1 MGAFSYDIVWSF
13 VTALAFLSVVFA
25 YGYAKKR
32 YDIIDSAWG
41 PAFIVIALSLLVR
54 EGKLLPVIFILLL
67 MVSAWGLRLSYHIY
81 SRFRKSNSEDPRYI
95 ELRKK
100 WPKRYIPL
108 QVYLRIYLVQ
118 AVLATV
124 VSLPVIL
131 IVGSTVTP
139 LVSFASLGIAV
150 WLVGF
155 FIEIM
160 ADAQLKVFLSVPEN
174 RGKIMQDGL
183 WAYSRH
189 PNYFGEIL
197 LWWGI
202 GMMTYGTPYALVGFL
217 GPLAITLLIVFV
229 SGIPPAEKRSSTKPG
244 WKAYAAKTN
253 ALVPWPPKED

>member
-1 MGAFSYDIVWSF
+1 MEAFLQDILWSF
-13 VTALAFLSVVFA
+13 VLALAFLSIVFC
-25 YGYAKKR
+25 YGNYRKR

-41 PAFIVIALSLLVR
+41 PTFIVIALSLLVL
-54 EGKLLPVIFILLL
+54 EGNLQTTSVLLLL
-67 MVSAWGLRLSYHIY
+67 MVSAWSLRLYHHIY
-81 SRFRKSNSEDPRYI
+81 TRFRKSDAEDPRYI

-100 WPKRYIPL
+100 WPKQYIPL

-118 AVLATV
+118 ALLATV

-131 IVGSTVTP
+131 VVGGTVSP
-139 LVSFASLGIAV
+139 LVTFASLGVAV
-150 WLVGF
+150 WLAGF
-155 FIEIM
+155 LIEIIS
-160 ADAQLKVFLSVPEN
+160 DAQLKIFLSIPEN

-202 GMMTYGTPYALVGFL
+202 GIMTYGTPYALIGFI

-229 SGIPPAEKRSSTKPG
+229 SGIPPAEKRASSKPG
-244 WKAYAAKTN
+244 WKAYAKKTN
-253 ALVPWPPKED
+253 VLIPWPPVED

>member
-1 MGAFSYDIVWSF
+1 MSAFLYDIVWSF
-13 VTALAFLSVVFA
+13 VAALGFLTLVFA
-25 YGYAKKR
+25 YGYTKKR

-41 PAFIVIALSLLVR
+41 PAFIVIALSLVVR
-54 EGKLLPVIFILLL
+54 ESNLTPVTLALLL
-67 MVSAWGLRLSYHIY
+67 MVSAWGIRLSYHIY
-81 SRFRKSNSEDPRYI
+81 SRFRKSEAEDPRYI

-100 WPKRYIPL
+100 WPKRFIPL
-108 QVYLRIYLVQ
+108 QIYLRIYLVQ
-118 AVLATV
+118 AVLATL

-131 IVGSTVTP
+131 IIGGTILP
-139 LVSFASLGIAV
+139 LVTLASLGIAV

-155 FIEIM
+155 CIEII
-160 ADAQLKVFLSVPEN
+160 ADAQLRIFLSAPEN

-202 GMMTYGTPYALVGFL
+202 GIMTYGTPYALIGFM

-229 SGIPPAEKRSSTKPG
+229 SGIPPAEKRASTKPG
-244 WKAYAAKTN
+244 WKAYAKKTN